1 MVTKGDFMKDKKNDI
16 VLYHNELNYVG
27 FGNFNPIEL
36 DIFFALIGKMR
47 DSKGR
52 EATFTLKELRDL
64 TGYSQRG
71 DKKMYDDISKA
82 YKKFWNLS
90 YYKHNE
96 EASEI
101 SVIRIFE
108 EFKLNYKEKTLT
120 LSITPSSLYLLDD
133 LWIAGEY
140 TVYELPEFCNLRTAY
155 SKNMYRL
162 LRQFRT
168 TGFLTLSMED
178 FRKALAIPES
188 YRTAEV
194 VRKVIKPSIEDIS
207 KYIEE
212 LRYEFVRGKGS
223 GRPITRINFYFKP
236 QNKEELQFLAKDRL
250 GKRTTHICP
259 YCGRYLY
266 EREING
272 SNCWCHPDGYHPQAK
287 CRVIFNGIDEIMY
300 GKQGEFKNKRE
311 EPSSEGPERIED
323 IVNRF
328 LNKV

>member
-1 MVTKGDFMKDKKNDI
+1 MRVAGTRSSEKNDI

-52 EATFTLKELRDL
+52 EATLSLKELREI

-71 DKKMYDDISKA
+71 DKKMYEDISKA

-96 EASEI
+96 ETSEI
-101 SVIRIFE
+101 TVIRIFE
-108 EFKLNYKEKTLT
+108 EFKLNYKEMNLT

-168 TGFLTLSMED
+168 TGYLTLSMED

-194 VRKVIKPSIEDIS
+194 IRKVLKPSIEEIS
-207 KYIEE
+207 KYIDD
-212 LRYEFVRGKGS
+212 LKYEFVRGRGS
-223 GRPITRINFYFKP
+223 GRPITRINFLFKA
-236 QNKEELQFLAKDRL
+236 QDKSEIHALTKGERQ
-250 GKRTTHICP
+250 GKRTSHICP
-259 YCGRYLY
+259 YCKRFLY
-266 EREING
+266 ERVING
-272 SNCWCHPDGYHPQAK
+272 SNCWCHPDGQHPQAK
-287 CRVIFNGIDEIMY
+287 CSVIFNGIDEIMY
-300 GKQGEFKNKRE
+300 GKRGEFKKRE
-311 EPSSEGPERIED
+311 TEKEINTEPEHISD
-323 IVNRF
+323 II
-328 LNKV
+328 NKLIPL

>member
-1 MVTKGDFMKDKKNDI
+1 MAGSQKTEKNDI
-16 VLYHNELNYVG
+16 VLYHNDLNFVG
-27 FGNFNPIEL
+27 FGNFNPVEL

-52 EATFTLKELRDL
+52 EATLSLKELRAI

-71 DKKMYDDISKA
+71 DKKMYEDISKA

-90 YYKHNE
+90 YYRHNE
-96 EASEI
+96 ESSEI
-101 SVIRIFE
+101 TIIRIFE

-168 TGFLTLSMED
+168 TGFLTLSMDD
-178 FRKALAIPES
+178 FRSALAIPES

-194 VRKVIKPSIEDIS
+194 VRKVLKPSIEEIG

-223 GRPITRINFYFKP
+223 GRPITRINFYFKK
-236 QNKEELQFLAKDRL
+236 QEKGEVKSLTLSERQGR
-250 GKRTTHICP
+250 RTNHVCP

-266 EREING
+266 EREIGGN
-272 SNCWCHPDGYHPQAK
+272 NCWCHPDGYHPQAK
-287 CRVIFNGIDEIMY
+287 CKVIFNGIDEIMY
-300 GKQGEFKNKRE
+300 GKQGEFKTEKKIDTTRRG
-311 EPSSEGPERIED
+311 EPTSISD
-323 IVNRF
+323 IVKN
-328 LNKV
+328 LVNV